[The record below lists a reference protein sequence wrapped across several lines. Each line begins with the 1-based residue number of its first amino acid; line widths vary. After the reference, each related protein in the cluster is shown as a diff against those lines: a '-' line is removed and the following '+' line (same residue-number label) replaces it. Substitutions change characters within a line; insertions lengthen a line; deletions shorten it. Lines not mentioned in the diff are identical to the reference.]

1 MTHVGARQPLEAGV
15 TLGNA
20 FLAAG
25 ARRVVASHWGVA
37 DEATADLMST
47 FFEGLTAAGEGGRVP
62 YARALQQARLR
73 VRSQPRWA
81 SPYYWAPFVLV
92 GPPD

>member
-1 MTHVGARQPLEAGV
+1 VTHAGARQPLEAGV
-15 TLGNA
+15 TLANS

-37 DEATADLMST
+37 DEATAQLMGT
-47 FFEGLTAAGEGGRVP
+47 FFEELTAAGAGGRVP
-62 YARALQQARLR
+62 YARALQRARESLR
-73 VRSQPRWA
+73 RRWA

-92 GPPD
+92 GTPD